1 MSLSDR
7 LQAARNQRP
16 AGQSYVPPPEV
27 TLPDDFYDDVPQP
40 VIQDLSTDE
49 LVPDIERD
57 FDDAPV
63 ISDEARTAATEA
75 LYERLGTRL
84 NDPNL
89 SEQQLH
95 AIARQELASIIDLQA
110 ATLDDDERQAL
121 IRDLADDALGL
132 GPLQRLLDDPT
143 VTEIM
148 VNGADHLY
156 VERKGRL
163 VRTANGFR
171 SEERLRRVIERIVSR
186 VGRRIDE
193 SSPLV
198 DARLPDGSRVNA
210 IIPPLAVGGS
220 SLTIRKF
227 AKEPLRAHDL
237 VEFGTLTAD
246 MTEILNACVNARLNI
261 IISGGTGTGKTTLLN
276 VLSSFIPADERIVTI
291 EDAVEL
297 QLQQEHVVRLE
308 SRPTN
313 IEGKGEVTIRDLVRN
328 ALRMRPDRIVV
339 GECRGGESLD
349 MLQAMNTGHDGSL
362 STVHANSPRDA
373 IARLETLALMAGM
386 DLPLRAVREQIAS
399 AVDIIIQVSRLRD
412 GSRRVTHITEVL
424 GMEGDTVTLQDAFA
438 FEQAGIDLDGHVIGE
453 AKYTGVRP
461 RFTDRFAELGIP
473 FDQSLFMAEPVEGW
487 R

>member
-1 MSLSDR
+1 M
-7 LQAARNQRP
+7 A
-16 AGQSYVPPPEV
+16 V
-27 TLPDDFYDDVPQP
+27 
-40 VIQDLSTDE
+40 
-49 LVPDIERD
+49 
-57 FDDAPV
+57 
-63 ISDEARTAATEA
+63 TEA
-75 LYERLGTRL
+75 LYERLGARL
-84 NDPNL
+84 NDANL
-89 SEQQLH
+89 SEEQLH
-95 AIARQELASIIDLQA
+95 AIARQELATIIDQQA
-110 ATLDDDERQAL
+110 AALDGDERHAL

-148 VNGADHLY
+148 VNGPDHVY

-163 VRTANGFR
+163 VRTAHGFR

-227 AKEPLRAHDL
+227 AKEPLLARDL
-237 VEFGTLTAD
+237 IEYGTLTAD
-246 MTEILNACVNARLNI
+246 MADVLAACVAARLNI
-261 IISGGTGTGKTTLLN
+261 IVAGGTGTGKTTLLN
-276 VLSSFIPADERIVTI
+276 ALSSFISADERIVTI

-308 SRPTN
+308 SRPAN

-328 ALRMRPDRIVV
+328 ALRMRPDRIVI

-399 AVDIIIQVSRLRD
+399 AVDVIIQVSRLRD

-438 FEQAGIDLDGHVIGE
+438 FDQAGVDLDGRVVGS
-453 AKYTGVRP
+453 ARYMGVRP
-461 RFTDRFAELGIP
+461 RFTDRLVELGIP
-473 FDQSLFMAEPVEGW
+473 FDPGLFMSEAVERW